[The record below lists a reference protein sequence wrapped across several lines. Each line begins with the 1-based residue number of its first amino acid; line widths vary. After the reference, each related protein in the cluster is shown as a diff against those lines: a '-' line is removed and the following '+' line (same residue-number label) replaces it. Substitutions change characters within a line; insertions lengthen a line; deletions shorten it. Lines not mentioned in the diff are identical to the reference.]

1 MKSFIITDNNKGAAY
16 SADSVNR
23 SIASHNRRSRHK
35 IGKAEARLIHA
46 LLKGHLKD

>member
-1 MKSFIITDNNKGAAY
+1 MQSFIIADKQPGAAY
-16 SADSVNR
+16 NADNVNR

>member
-1 MKSFIITDNNKGAAY
+1 MKSFVITDKQPGAAY

-46 LLKGHLKD
+46 LLKGHLPD